1 MHLVPLPIG
10 DKPAAYQLLLKQLDE
25 LFQHEADVV
34 ANLSNTAALLK
45 TTFNWWWVGFYL
57 VKHDELIL
65 GPFQGPV
72 ACSRIAYGKGVCGTA
87 WKLASSV
94 VVPDVHRF
102 EGHIACSAAS
112 NSELVVPVIKNGQV
126 VAVIDV
132 DSEYFDHFDAQDKSG
147 IEDIALLLAEKVF

>member
-1 MHLVPLPIG
+1 MHVAPSLIG
-10 DKPAAYQLLLKQLDE
+10 DKPAVYELLLKQLGE
-25 LFQHEADVV
+25 LFQHETDVV

-94 VVPDVHRF
+94 LVPDVHRF

-126 VAVIDV
+126 VAVIDA
-132 DSEYFDHFDAQDKSG
+132 DSEHFDHFDTQDKLG
-147 IEDIALLLAEKVF
+147 IEAIALLLAQKVF

>member
-1 MHLVPLPIG
+1 VHVAPSLIG
-10 DKPAAYQLLLKQLDE
+10 DKPAVYELLLKQLDE

-94 VVPDVHRF
+94 LVPDVHRF

-126 VAVIDV
+126 VAVIDA
-132 DSEYFDHFDAQDKSG
+132 DSEHFEHFDTQDKLG
-147 IEDIALLLAEKVF
+147 IEAIALLLAQKVF

>member
-1 MHLVPLPIG
+1 MHVAPSLIG
-10 DKPAAYQLLLKQLDE
+10 DKPAVYELLLKQLDE

-45 TTFNWWWVGFYL
+45 TTFNWWWVGFYI

-94 VVPDVHRF
+94 LVPDVHRF
-102 EGHIACSAAS
+102 EGHIACSASS

-126 VAVIDV
+126 VAVIDA

-147 IEDIALLLAEKVF
+147 IEAIALLLAEKVF

>member
-1 MHLVPLPIG
+1 MHVAPSLIG
-10 DKPAAYQLLLKQLDE
+10 DKPAVYELLLKQLDE

-94 VVPDVHRF
+94 LVPDVHRF

-126 VAVIDV
+126 VAVIDA
-132 DSEYFDHFDAQDKSG
+132 DSEHFEHFDTQDKLG
-147 IEDIALLLAEKVF
+147 IEAIALLLAQKVF

>member
-1 MHLVPLPIG
+1 MHVAPSLIG
-10 DKPAAYQLLLKQLDE
+10 DKPAVYELLLKQLGE

-65 GPFQGPV
+65 GPFQGPA

-94 VVPDVHRF
+94 LVPDVHRF

-126 VAVIDV
+126 VAVIDA
-132 DSEYFDHFDAQDKSG
+132 DSEHFDHFDTQDKLG
-147 IEDIALLLAEKVF
+147 IEAIALLLAQKVF

>member
-1 MHLVPLPIG
+1 MHVAPSLIG
-10 DKPAAYQLLLKQLDE
+10 DKPAVYELLLKQLGE

-94 VVPDVHRF
+94 LVPDVHRF

-126 VAVIDV
+126 VAVIDA
-132 DSEYFDHFDAQDKSG
+132 DSEHFDHFDTQDKLG
-147 IEDIALLLAEKVF
+147 IEAIALLLAQKVF